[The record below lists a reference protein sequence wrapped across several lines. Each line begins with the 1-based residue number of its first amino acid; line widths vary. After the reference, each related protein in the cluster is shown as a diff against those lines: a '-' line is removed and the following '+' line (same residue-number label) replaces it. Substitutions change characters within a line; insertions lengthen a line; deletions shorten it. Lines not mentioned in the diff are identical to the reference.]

1 MIGSSLT
8 TFSLRVGGG
17 RGNHQVLMEGREGRV
32 GVYRNGLPHV
42 PRAHTH
48 IHTGKDT
55 KLDGGTC
62 VSVERLMKPNLG
74 SQQRCTLSKRSRSS
88 FAVPGSANETR

>member
-1 MIGSSLT
+1 MTGSSLT
-8 TFSLRVGGG
+8 TFSLRVGGV
-17 RGNHQVLMEGREGRV
+17 NHQVLMEGREGRV

-42 PRAHTH
+42 LRAHT
-48 IHTGKDT
+48 HTGKDT

-74 SQQRCTLSKRSRSS
+74 SQQRCMLSKRSRSS